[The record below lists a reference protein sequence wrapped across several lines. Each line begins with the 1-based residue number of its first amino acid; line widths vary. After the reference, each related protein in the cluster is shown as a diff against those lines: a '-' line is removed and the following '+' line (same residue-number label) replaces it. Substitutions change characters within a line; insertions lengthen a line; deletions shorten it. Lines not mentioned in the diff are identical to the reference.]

1 MTFVGEVNGQENMN
15 LTPGD
20 RAGSDP
26 AGHWLRSDGMLASGG
41 KQCRCSRPRWREEL
55 PPGGELSEQAWR
67 P

>member
-1 MTFVGEVNGQENMN
+1 MTFRRRGERPGNMN

-41 KQCRCSRPRWREEL
+41 KQCRCSRPRWREDL
-55 PPGGELSEQAWR
+55 PPGGELSEQFWR